1 MVVDYKEVYK
11 WVVLVATTRSAE
23 VTRHHDRLTAL
34 LNTADLVEAQMAAT
48 AFQEQLH
55 AAGT

>member
-1 MVVDYKEVYK
+1 
-11 WVVLVATTRSAE
+11 VATTRAAG
-23 VTRHHDRLTAL
+23 VTYHHDPRVAL

-55 AAGT
+55 AAGA